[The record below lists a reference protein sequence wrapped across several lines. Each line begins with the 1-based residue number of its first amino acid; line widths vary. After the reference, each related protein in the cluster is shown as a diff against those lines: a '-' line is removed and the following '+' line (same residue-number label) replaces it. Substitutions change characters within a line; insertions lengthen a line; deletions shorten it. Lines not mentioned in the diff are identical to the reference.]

1 MTDFGAPV
9 PSDPQL
15 GGADIRRLFDQL
27 SSHLRDA
34 GSGGHYLM
42 IAGGAALAL
51 MWEDRTTHDID
62 VLEHRLRAPPDPE
75 RRTTAVDFISMRL
88 SAEVA
93 RAARRVADAEGLP
106 RNWLNG
112 AVAIFTPDCELHPQ
126 VLHQTDYL
134 TVEAP
139 SPAVLLAMKLYA
151 ARDWDLQDA
160 ARLAR
165 DTQITD
171 PDQLLAL
178 VADAYGADAATAETA
193 DFAHRA
199 LSLAQ
204 QDPQRRRQQ
213 PPDRGLSAGL

>member
-1 MTDFGAPV
+1 M
-9 PSDPQL
+9 
-15 GGADIRRLFDQL
+15 

-34 GSGGHYLM
+34 GSSGHHLI
-42 IAGGAALAL
+42 IASGAALAL

-62 VLEHRLRAPPDPE
+62 VLEHRFRVPPEPE

-93 RAARRVADAEGLP
+93 RAARLVADAEGLP
-106 RNWLNG
+106 PNWLNG
-112 AVAIFTPDCELHPQ
+112 AVAVFTPGCELHPQ
-126 VLHQTDYL
+126 VLHRSDCL

-139 SPAVLLAMKLYA
+139 CAAVLLAMKLYA

-178 VADAYGADAATAETA
+178 VADAYGTDVATAETA

-204 QDPQRRRQQ
+204 QEPHRWRQQ
-213 PPDRGLSAGL
+213 PPDRGLNAGL